1 MAAHKIVI
9 LDNNQQR
16 RDALKSMVAEWGH
29 TPFIFEK
36 ESRCLDN
43 LGPLDADLV
52 ISGSLSV
59 DKARR
64 FINTLQLTNCGVP
77 LVIISDDRDI
87 MEFVD
92 TNGFG
97 DVCVLNVNSDPAEI
111 ESTVNRVL
119 KDDVRSKINQGYCPL
134 IIGSGPEIVK
144 IKKMIADIDRVNEA
158 VLIQGEPGTG
168 KELMARFIHLK
179 SKRYDGPFVK
189 LSMPQLPAD
198 FFETQLL
205 MLEDPQ
211 TRQKGIFAAAQ
222 QGTLLLEEIAEMP
235 LEPQATLLK
244 MIDEAG
250 IFKPADD
257 AFDVRIIATSSRDL
271 AALVDYGKFR
281 KDLFYRLNVIR
292 LDVPPLR
299 YRLEDITALVDF
311 FTDKFCIETG
321 RSHFQLSEKMKSLFA
336 CYHWPGNIQ
345 ELEDL
350 IKRIVVDGA
359 GDTVAKKL
367 RIHKK
372 YSAITDS
379 YKDIGTL
386 AGLNDV
392 KKHVKDLDNISLKK
406 IGGIFMERAEKKL
419 VKKALESTNWNR
431 KRAAAL
437 LDISYKSLLNK
448 IKGYNLSQKQA
459 SGIKNQVSGVRH
471 KKPGVRR
478 QASGTR
484 QIEEG
489 RN

>member
-1 MAAHKIVI
+1 MAQTQHKIII

-16 RDALKSMVAEWGH
+16 RDALRSMVVGWGH

-43 LGPLDADLV
+43 LKPLDPDLV

-64 FINTLQLTNCGVP
+64 FINTVQLTNCGVP
-77 LVIISDDRDI
+77 VMIISDDQDI
-87 MEFVD
+87 MEYVD
-92 TNGFG
+92 SNGFG

-119 KDDVRSKINQGYCPL
+119 REDAADKESPAYCPL
-134 IIGSGPEIVK
+134 IIGGSPEIVK
-144 IKKMIADIDRVNEA
+144 LKKMIADIDRVKEA

-168 KELMARFIHLK
+168 KELMARHIHLK
-179 SKRYDGPFVK
+179 SKRRRGPFVK
-189 LSMPQLPAD
+189 ISTPRLQAD
-198 FFETQLL
+198 FFENQLL
-205 MLEDPQ
+205 MLEDPLE
-211 TRQKGIFAAAQ
+211 RQKGIFAAAH
-222 QGTLLLEEIAEMP
+222 QGTLQLEEIGEMP

-271 AALVDYGKFR
+271 AALVDSGKFR
-281 KDLFYRLNVIR
+281 MDLFYRLNVIR
-292 LDVPPLR
+292 LDIPPLR
-299 YRLEDITALVDF
+299 SRLEDISALTDF

-321 RSHFQLSEKMKSLFA
+321 RSHFQLSDKMKSLFA
-336 CYHWPGNIQ
+336 FYHWPGNIQ

-367 RIHKK
+367 RVHKK
-372 YSAITDS
+372 YRAITDS
-379 YKDIGTL
+379 YQDISTL

-406 IGGIFMERAEKKL
+406 IGGIFMVRAEKKL
-419 VKKALESTNWNR
+419 VRKALDSTNWNR
-431 KRAAAL
+431 KRAAKL

-448 IKGYNLSQKQA
+448 IKEHGLS
-459 SGIKNQVSGVRH
+459 
-471 KKPGVRR
+471 
-478 QASGTR
+478 
-484 QIEEG
+484 
-489 RN
+489 

>member
-1 MAAHKIVI
+1 MAQTQHKIII

-16 RDALKSMVAEWGH
+16 RDALRSMVVGWGH

-43 LGPLDADLV
+43 LKPLDPDLV

-64 FINTLQLTNCGVP
+64 FINTVQLTNCGVP
-77 LVIISDDRDI
+77 VMIISDDQDI
-87 MEFVD
+87 MEYVD
-92 TNGFG
+92 SNGFG

-119 KDDVRSKINQGYCPL
+119 REDAAEKESPAYCPL
-134 IIGSGPEIVK
+134 IIGGSPEIVK
-144 IKKMIADIDRVNEA
+144 LKKMIADIDRVKEA

-168 KELMARFIHLK
+168 KELMARHIHLK
-179 SKRYDGPFVK
+179 SKRRRGPFVK
-189 LSMPQLPAD
+189 ISTPRLQAD
-198 FFETQLL
+198 FFENQLL
-205 MLEDPQ
+205 MLEDPLE
-211 TRQKGIFAAAQ
+211 RQKGIFAAAH
-222 QGTLLLEEIAEMP
+222 QGTLQLEEIGEMP

-271 AALVDYGKFR
+271 AALVDSGKFR
-281 KDLFYRLNVIR
+281 MDLFYRLNVIR
-292 LDVPPLR
+292 LDIPPLR
-299 YRLEDITALVDF
+299 SRLEDISALTDF

-336 CYHWPGNIQ
+336 FYHWPGNIQ

-359 GDTVAKKL
+359 GDTVAKNL
-367 RIHKK
+367 RVHKK
-372 YSAITDS
+372 YRAITDS
-379 YKDIGTL
+379 YQDISTL

-406 IGGIFMERAEKKL
+406 IGGIFMVRAEKKL
-419 VKKALESTNWNR
+419 VRKALDSTNWNR
-431 KRAAAL
+431 KRAAKL

-448 IKGYNLSQKQA
+448 IKEYGLS
-459 SGIKNQVSGVRH
+459 
-471 KKPGVRR
+471 
-478 QASGTR
+478 
-484 QIEEG
+484 
-489 RN
+489 

>member
-168 KELMARFIHLK
+168 KELIARFIHLK
-179 SKRYDGPFVK
+179 SKRHHNPFVK
-189 LSMPQLPAD
+189 LNVSQLPAD
-198 FFETQLL
+198 FFEKQLL
-205 MLEDPQ
+205 MLED
-211 TRQKGIFAAAQ
+211 RQAGQKDIFATAH
-222 QGTLLLEEIAEMP
+222 QGTLFLEEIGKMP
-235 LEPQATLLK
+235 TESQATLLK
-244 MIDEAG
+244 MIDEAK
-250 IFKPADD
+250 IFKTTD
-257 AFDVRIIATSSRDL
+257 AATDVRIIATSSQDL
-271 AALVDYGKFR
+271 AALVESANFR
-281 KDLFYRLNVIR
+281 KGLFYRLNVIR
-292 LDVPPLR
+292 INVPPLR
-299 YRLEDITALVDF
+299 MRLEDIPALTDF
-311 FTDKFCIETG
+311 FTDKLCIESG
-321 RSHFQLSEKMKSLFA
+321 KSHFQLSDKMKNLFT

-350 IKRIVVDGA
+350 IKLIVVDGA
-359 GDTVAKKL
+359 EDRISRKL

-372 YSAITDS
+372 YRGITD
-379 YKDIGTL
+379 YYEDINSL
-386 AGLNDV
+386 AGLDDV
-392 KKHVKDLDNISLKK
+392 KKHVKNLDKISLKK
-406 IGGIFMERAEKKL
+406 IGGIFLGRAEKKL

-448 IKGYNLSQKQA
+448 IKEYKL
-459 SGIKNQVSGVRH
+459 
-471 KKPGVRR
+471 
-478 QASGTR
+478 T
-484 QIEEG
+484 
-489 RN
+489 

>member
-1 MAAHKIVI
+1 MTQTQQHKIVI

-16 RDALKSMVAEWGH
+16 RDALKSMVVEWGH

-43 LGPLDADLV
+43 LKPLDPDLV
-52 ISGSLSV
+52 ISGSLSA
-59 DKARR
+59 DRARR

-77 LVIISDDRDI
+77 VMIISDNEDI
-87 MEFVD
+87 LEFVD
-92 TNGFG
+92 SNGFG
-97 DVCVLNVNSDPAEI
+97 DVCVLNVNSDPNDIQSA
-111 ESTVNRVL
+111 VNRVL
-119 KDDVRSKINQGYCPL
+119 QNNTGDKESPAYCPL
-134 IIGSGPEIVK
+134 IIGGSPGIVK
-144 IKKMIADIDRVNEA
+144 IKKMIAGIDRINEA
-158 VLIQGEPGTG
+158 VLIQGETGTG
-168 KELMARFIHLK
+168 KELMARFIHRK
-179 SKRYDGPFVK
+179 SKRHQGPFVK
-189 LSMPQLPAD
+189 MSMPELPAD

-211 TRQKGIFAAAQ
+211 AKQKGIFAAAHR
-222 QGTLLLEEIAEMP
+222 GTLLLDEIDGMP
-235 LEPQATLLK
+235 AEPQATFLK

-271 AALVDYGKFR
+271 AALVDCGKFR
-281 KDLFYRLNVIR
+281 MDLFYRINVIR
-292 LDVPPLR
+292 LDIPPLR
-299 YRLEDITALVDF
+299 NRLEDISALTDF

-359 GDTVAKKL
+359 GDSVAKKL
-367 RIHKK
+367 RVHKK
-372 YSAITDS
+372 YRVITDS

-392 KKHVKDLDNISLKK
+392 KKHVKDLNNISLKK
-406 IGGIFMERAEKKL
+406 ISGIFTQRAEKKL
-419 VKKALESTNWNR
+419 VKKALDSTNWNR
-431 KRAAAL
+431 KRAAVL

-448 IKGYNLSQKQA
+448 IKGYKLNQKQVQ
-459 SGIKNQVSGVRH
+459 G
-471 KKPGVRR
+471 
-478 QASGTR
+478 
-484 QIEEG
+484 
-489 RN
+489 